1 MNHGIFMRM
10 LREIFTLVPYFRKY
24 KFRYL
29 AGFMFLTV
37 ASGGQ
42 MIIPQILRGAVDIMT
57 GGNFAAADIA
67 VLFRNLL
74 IVAVCISVARFGWR
88 YFIHGSSRRIE
99 AELRGRLF
107 QHLLVLDAGFFAKQ
121 KIGELMAR
129 STNDMYAVRMASG
142 MALVALA
149 DGIFMTLVIL
159 VILFREAPT
168 LTLYIVMPLPL
179 ITILIIMLGTIVG
192 KRYKKVQEVFA
203 SLSARAQ
210 ESIAGI
216 RVIKSFVKETYFLKK
231 FGEENELYLKAN
243 IDLVRLWGLFRPGVT
258 FLSGI
263 TAALLLYLGGK
274 EVLAGSLSPGL
285 LVAIFSYLE
294 MLIWPMI
301 GAGFTVNMLQRGA
314 AALGRI
320 NDVLN
325 QRPAITS
332 KPDSRKETPS
342 GDLRLEGLSF
352 RYGPELPR
360 VLADIRFVI
369 PEGKTLGILGRTGSG
384 KTSLI
389 SVLPRIYDPPKGTV
403 FFGNTD
409 ILDYDLASLRKAF
422 GLVAQETFLFSD
434 SIRGNIAFGA
444 ERELSEK
451 EIEVLA
457 DISTISKDAQNFPQ
471 GLETQIGERG
481 LTLSG
486 GQKQRVAISRAL
498 AGNPQILVFDDALSA
513 VDTHTEEKILERVLA
528 LRRGK
533 TNIIISHRIRA
544 LSFCDFIIVLD
555 GGALS
560 QRGTHR
566 ELLAR
571 PGLYRDIHT
580 LQTSGAQGN

>member
-1 MNHGIFMRM
+1 M
-10 LREIFTLVPYFRKY
+10 LREILTLGPYFRKY

-29 AGFMFLTV
+29 VGFMFLSV

-42 MIIPQILRGAVDIMT
+42 MIIPQILRSAVDTMT
-57 GGNFAAADIA
+57 AGNFAAADIA

-74 IVAVCISVARFGWR
+74 IVAACISVARFGWR

-99 AELRGRLF
+99 AELRDRLF
-107 QHLLVLDAGFFAKQ
+107 RHLLVLHAGFFAEQ
-121 KIGELMAR
+121 KTGELMAR

-142 MALVALA
+142 MALVALV

-159 VILFREAPT
+159 VILFRQASV
-168 LTLYIVMPLPL
+168 LTLYIVLPLPL

-192 KRYKKVQEVFA
+192 RRYKKVQEAFA
-203 SLSARAQ
+203 SLSAQAQ

-216 RVIKSFVKETYFLKK
+216 RVIKSFVKEAYFLKK
-231 FGEENELYLKAN
+231 FGAENEVYLKAN
-243 IDLVRLWGLFRPGVT
+243 IDLVRIWGLFRPGVT
-258 FLSGI
+258 LLSGV
-263 TAALLLYLGGK
+263 TGVLLLYFGGRA
-274 EVLAGSLSPGL
+274 VLDGSLSPGL

-320 NDVLN
+320 NDVLK
-325 QRPAITS
+325 QKPAIAGRAGS
-332 KPDSRKETPS
+332 KKDIPAGGLSVA
-342 GDLRLEGLSF
+342 GLSF
-352 RYGPELPR
+352 RYGPGLPQ
-360 VLADIRFVI
+360 VLADIHCDI
-369 PEGKTLGILGRTGSG
+369 PEGKTLGVLGRTGSG
-384 KTSLI
+384 KTTLVSL
-389 SVLPRIYDPPKGTV
+389 LPRIYDPPRGTV
-403 FFGNTD
+403 FLAGTD
-409 ILDYDLASLRKAF
+409 ILDYDLASLRRSF
-422 GLVAQETFLFSD
+422 GVVTQETFLFSD

-444 ERELSEK
+444 EEELSEK
-451 EIEVLA
+451 QIETLA
-457 DISTISKDAQNFPQ
+457 EISTIAKDARGFPQ

-481 LTLSG
+481 ITLSG

-498 AGNPQILVFDDALSA
+498 AGNPRILVFDDALSS
-513 VDTHTEEKILERVLA
+513 VDTQTEEKILQRVLG

-544 LSFCDFIIVLD
+544 LSVCDSIIVLD
-555 GGALS
+555 GGAVG

-566 ELLAR
+566 ELLAQ

-580 LQTSGAQGN
+580 LQTSGERED